1 MNHPILAF
9 PDRAG
14 FTTSLPVRQS
24 GFYVGQESVP
34 SLNHKKLNIVCIY
47 IIMISIHK
55 MKLVW
60 FI

>member
-47 IIMISIHK
+47 IYNNDFHS
-55 MKLVW
+55 
-60 FI
+60 